1 MAAFLDIFLF
11 ALHSA
16 FIVFNLFGWLWRKT
30 RRLHLAVILLT
41 CLSWFGLGV
50 FYGFGYCPFTD
61 WHWDIKRQLGETDL
75 PPSFVKYYVDR
86 LTGIDWDPYLVDMS
100 VLVLGLAALGL
111 SLWVNWRD
119 RSVRLTAHKE
129 YPRVP

>member
-1 MAAFLDIFLF
+1 MNAFIDILLLT
-11 ALHSA
+11 LHSA

-75 PPSFVKYYVDR
+75 PLSFVKYYVDR

-111 SLWVNWRD
+111 SLLVNWRD
-119 RSVRLTAHKE
+119 RGVRPTARTE
-129 YPRVP
+129 

>member
-119 RSVRLTAHKE
+119 RSVRLTARTE
-129 YPRVP
+129 